1 MNQIACGET
10 KTPDQ
15 VIELASKFSA
25 GSLRPLPGAIL
36 EDVVDNGTA
45 VSGQIRHNRASG
57 RQTQEDRRK
66 SSALLAGITRSGR
79 PLICKRDSKEEKK
92 DFSSEP
98 GQDSEFSRNAI
109 HPAGSTRR
117 SGIRRSFMNSV
128 LAQYHWPEAS
138 PRSAEREKFKE
149 SVDIY
154 RLRFESNKAD
164 PRVRFPDNMARW
176 DSVTGSALL
185 FTMLFTPYEVALLK
199 TKFDLLFIL
208 NRVIDLVF
216 VMDIYL
222 CFFTAFRSS
231 PRNGNKL
238 ITDLRLIRRRY
249 LSSWFVIDFAS
260 TVPLDVLSL
269 FYESAAG
276 LKAMRLIRL
285 LRLLKLARVIKANRI
300 VQRFEARLSI
310 SYSYLS
316 LAKFI
321 VLLLVAGHWIACLWI
336 LVASL
341 EDDDVLTWIDS
352 LADDLGEVKANLDPS
367 QKYAAAL
374 YWSIVTITSVGYG
387 DIVPT
392 TTSEMRAA
400 TAAALAGACLW
411 AYIVGSACSVLST
424 LDIETIEHHQLMD
437 QLNLFMTAH
446 NVNHSHACLI
456 PTTVISSRLLA
467 TDGSRFPSRTS
478 TILYQ
483 S

>member
-25 GSLRPLPGAIL
+25 GRRAVARQMAGHSLTLGCDVPNASRRSGSLRPLPGAIL

-45 VSGQIRHNRASG
+45 VSGQILHNRASG

-79 PLICKRDSKEEKK
+79 PLIYKRDSKEEKN
-92 DFSSEP
+92 DASSEP

-128 LAQYHWPEAS
+128 LAQYHRPEAS
-138 PRSAEREKFKE
+138 PRSAEREKFKA
-149 SVDIY
+149 SVDVY
-154 RLRFESNKAD
+154 RLRFETNKAN

-216 VMDIYL
+216 AMDIYL

-269 FYESAAG
+269 FYETAAG

-285 LRLLKLARVIKANRI
+285 LRLLKLARVIKASRI

-321 VLLLVAGHWIACLWI
+321 VRRILPQRPPPFACM
-336 LVASL
+336 L
-341 EDDDVLTWIDS
+341 EDRACRCYRYCS
-352 LADDLGEVKANLDPS
+352 L
-367 QKYAAAL
+367 
-374 YWSIVTITSVGYG
+374 
-387 DIVPT
+387 
-392 TTSEMRAA
+392 
-400 TAAALAGACLW
+400 
-411 AYIVGSACSVLST
+411 
-424 LDIETIEHHQLMD
+424 
-437 QLNLFMTAH
+437 
-446 NVNHSHACLI
+446 
-456 PTTVISSRLLA
+456 
-467 TDGSRFPSRTS
+467 
-478 TILYQ
+478 
-483 S
+483 